1 MLFFSHK
8 SYNFLGDNM
17 FNKVHRYLNDEE
29 FKFIYYENKIYITNY
44 KRIIVLEDNYV
55 SFQSKNKIITITGN
69 NLILKRLVDNDMLL
83 AGTITKIEV
92 KNDK

>member
-29 FKFIYYENKIYITNY
+29 FRFIYHEDKIYITNY
-44 KRIIVLEDNYV
+44 KRIIVLEDNYI
-55 SFQSKNKIITITGN
+55 SFQSKNKTITITGT
-69 NLILKRLVDNDMLL
+69 NLILKRLVDKDMLIK
-83 AGTITKIEV
+83 GNITKIEV

>member
-1 MLFFSHK
+1 ML
-8 SYNFLGDNM
+8 
-17 FNKVHRYLNDEE
+17 NKLHRYLNDEE